1 MKNIYLIVGPSG
13 SGKTM
18 VANRLEEKY
27 RLKQVL
33 SYTERP
39 PRFEGE
45 GGHTFVSLTSWKI
58 CARIPCLT
66 GIATAFRPRW

>member
-27 RLKQVL
+27 RLKQV
-33 SYTERP
+33 RP
-39 PRFEGE
+39 ALR
-45 GGHTFVSLTSWKI
+45 
-58 CARIPCLT
+58 ARADIPS
-66 GIATAFRPRW
+66 

>member
-45 GGHTFVSLTSWKI
+45 GGFIQLQIVIVGLAH
-58 CARIPCLT
+58 CR
-66 GIATAFRPRW
+66 